1 MILRHY
7 GVVEYH
13 HVPVEKRDLMKKL
26 LLAIGAA
33 VGFLAGSRAGRG
45 PYTKLQSKARALA
58 RRPDL
63 RKVVDDTSD
72 AVQEKLH
79 DVQSAAAEKIHHIKA
94 S

>member
-1 MILRHY
+1 
-7 GVVEYH
+7 
-13 HVPVEKRDLMKKL
+13 MKKL
-26 LLAIGAA
+26 LLAIGAAVA

-58 RRPDL
+58 RRPDV
-63 RKVVDDTSD
+63 RKVVEDASD

-79 DVQSAAAEKIHHIKA
+79 DVQSAAAEKIHHIQA

>member
-1 MILRHY
+1 MIPRHN
-7 GVVEYH
+7 GVEENH
-13 HVPVEKRDLMKKL
+13 HIPIEKRDAMKKL

-58 RRPDL
+58 RRPDV
-63 RKVVDDTSD
+63 RKLVDDTSD
-72 AVQEKLH
+72 AVQDKLH

>member
-1 MILRHY
+1 
-7 GVVEYH
+7 VEHH
-13 HVPVEKRDLMKKL
+13 HVPFEKRDAMKKL
-26 LLAIGAA
+26 SLAIGAA

-45 PYTKLQSKARALA
+45 PYTKLQSKARAALA
-58 RRPDL
+58 RRPDV

-79 DVQSAAAEKIHHIKA
+79 DVESAAAEKMEKIHHIKA